1 MKGIKNV
8 LIKALHQTRGN
19 CIAETPFIG
28 MFSLAF
34 RNPKAIKNIYR
45 FKWSFFAIE
54 NVDDVFYLV
63 CLPMNCIEAYINGDI
78 DEVPAIEI
86 NENDISL
93 IDKAVELFHLE
104 NL

>member
-1 MKGIKNV
+1 MVEVMLN
-8 LIKALHQTRGN
+8 ALHQTCGGFV
-19 CIAETPFIG
+19 AEEPFVG

-34 RNPKAIKNIYR
+34 RNPKAIKNVYK
-45 FKWSFFAIE
+45 FKRSFFAVE
-54 NVDDVFYLV
+54 NVEDVFHLV
-63 CLPMNCIEAYINGDI
+63 CLPIDCIEAYINGDI
-78 DEVPAIEI
+78 DEVSAIEI

>member
-1 MKGIKNV
+1 MVEVMLN
-8 LIKALHQTRGN
+8 ALHQTWGS
-19 CIAETPFIG
+19 CTAETPFVG
-28 MFSLAF
+28 MLSLAF

-45 FKWSFFAIE
+45 FKWSFFAVE
-54 NVDDVFYLV
+54 NVEDVFHLV

-78 DEVPAIEI
+78 DEVSAIEI

>member
-1 MKGIKNV
+1 MVEVMLN
-8 LIKALHQTRGN
+8 ALHQTWGR
-19 CIAETPFIG
+19 CTAETPFVG
-28 MFSLAF
+28 MLSLAF

-45 FKWSFFAIE
+45 FKWSFFAVE
-54 NVDDVFYLV
+54 NVEDVFHLV

-78 DEVPAIEI
+78 DEVSAIEI
-86 NENDISL
+86 NESDLLL